1 MRLNRNISFP
11 ALLTLSAITIP
22 ACSTSSAPQ
31 TIVDLH
37 AIPLSEAAPDLAALF
52 GPSISLQA
60 SSSPTLLTLGAGDAL
75 GRALYISD
83 ILLAARLRQSENEF
97 STFVDAPIP
106 SDDTP

>member
-1 MRLNRNISFP
+1 MPRRSLILI
-11 ALLTLSAITIP
+11 LLLPLSALALP

-75 GRALYISD
+75 GRAVYISD
-83 ILLAARLRQSENEF
+83 ILLAARLHQSENHDP
-97 STFVDAPIP
+97 TFVDVPLT
-106 SDDTP
+106 DDQTP